1 MCAEGRGRNR
11 RPRVWGAAVPQKVFC
26 EVIAMMNYIAIDFE
40 TATGSMN
47 SACSVATVEVRE
59 GQLKESWTTLIQ
71 PPKLAFDDFNIGIH
85 GISPKDV
92 EDAPTFAEI
101 WQELKE
107 RLAGKIVVAHNASF
121 DMGVLKAS
129 LLANHLQAP
138 LFRTCCT
145 VRISRKVWPDLVD
158 HKLNTVGAHLNINF
172 QHHRALDDART
183 CAAIPLF
190 AGVAT
195 GTDDLEELAQKIG
208 VKIDDF
214 GI

>member
-1 MCAEGRGRNR
+1 MCAEGRGRTW

-47 SACSVATVEVRE
+47 SACSVATVEVRD

-101 WQELKE
+101 WQELEE

-208 VKIDDF
+208 VKIGDF

>member
-1 MCAEGRGRNR
+1 
-11 RPRVWGAAVPQKVFC
+11 
-26 EVIAMMNYIAIDFE
+26 MMNYIAIDFE

-47 SACSVATVEVRE
+47 SACSVATVEVRD
-59 GQLKESWTTLIQ
+59 GQLKEGWTTLIQ
-71 PPKLAFDDFNIGIH
+71 PPGLRFDSFNIGIH

-92 EDAPTFAEI
+92 ADAPTFAEV
-101 WQELKE
+101 WEELKE

-195 GTDDLEELAQKIG
+195 RTDDLEELAQKIG
-208 VKIDDF
+208 VKIGDF
-214 GI
+214 GS

>member
-1 MCAEGRGRNR
+1 MREGSVPR
-11 RPRVWGAAVPQKVFC
+11 RVYGAAVPQKVFC

-47 SACSVATVEVRE
+47 SACSVATVEVRD
-59 GQLKESWTTLIQ
+59 GQLKEGWTTLIQ
-71 PPKLAFDDFNIGIH
+71 PPGLRFDSFNIGIH

-92 EDAPTFAEI
+92 ADAPTFAEV
-101 WQELKE
+101 WEELKE

-129 LLANHLQAP
+129 LLANRLQAP
-138 LFRTCCT
+138 DFRTCCT
-145 VRISRKVWPDLVD
+145 VRIARKVWPALDD

-172 QHHRALDDART
+172 RHHRALDDART

-190 AGVAT
+190 AGMET
-195 GTDDLEELAQKIG
+195 GTDDIEELAQKIG
-208 VKIDDF
+208 VRIGHF
-214 GI
+214 GV

>member
-1 MCAEGRGRNR
+1 MY
-11 RPRVWGAAVPQKVFC
+11 GAAVPQKVFC

-47 SACSVATVEVRE
+47 SACSVATVEVRD

-208 VKIDDF
+208 VKIGDF

>member
-1 MCAEGRGRNR
+1 MY
-11 RPRVWGAAVPQKVFC
+11 GAAVPQKVFC

-47 SACSVATVEVRE
+47 SACSVATVEVRD

-107 RLAGKIVVAHNASF
+107 HLAGKIVVAHNASF

-208 VKIDDF
+208 VKIGDF

>member
-1 MCAEGRGRNR
+1 MCAEGRGRIQ

-47 SACSVATVEVRE
+47 SACSVATVEVRD

-101 WQELKE
+101 WQELKA

-208 VKIDDF
+208 VKIGDF

>member
-1 MCAEGRGRNR
+1 MCAEGRGRNQ

-47 SACSVATVEVRE
+47 SACSVATVEVRD

-85 GISPKDV
+85 GISPKHV

>member
-1 MCAEGRGRNR
+1 MCAEGRGRNQ

-47 SACSVATVEVRE
+47 SACSVATVEVRD

>member
-1 MCAEGRGRNR
+1 MCAEGRGRNQ

-172 QHHRALDDART
+172 QHPRALDDART

-208 VKIDDF
+208 VKIGDF

>member
-1 MCAEGRGRNR
+1 MCAEGRGRNQ